1 MAALLAPRC
10 GAVIRRRDA
19 ALEMN
24 AVNRIAVAA
33 LGVLLLVPATA
44 AAAGVNR
51 PRPSDVPAAE
61 TSIAPN
67 DFQLY
72 NDYASPERTYSSGRA
87 VIHYVVLGIDA
98 PPLNDDDADNVPDYV
113 ERVGEA
119 ADRALAYYERRG
131 FRPPLPDEA
140 GPDARPDIYVSRFS
154 PGTLGVALPAGRA
167 EGGAFA
173 VVSNNLDPSP
183 ERSFASVYATV
194 AHELF
199 HLVQFSYFGPERDPA
214 IPTWILEGTA
224 AALETRVNPELDD
237 LVSTIQ
243 LWRWFSATERS
254 MTTQSYGAQLLWRRL
269 DTQQPRLLPALFTRL
284 AARPVAGEGQH
295 AVASTY
301 ARVSGEPFADAFHRF
316 AVSVAAERADDIQP
330 ARVPPRAA
338 LAPLSVRYV
347 RVTVPVTGRS
357 MLTVTLPRG
366 RAGAATT
373 LVYRFESDR
382 AGEPAHTRRI
392 APRVTD
398 RGRTLAFSVSAGSR
412 KSALLVLSNGSERAV
427 PYAVS
432 AR

>member
-1 MAALLAPRC
+1 
-10 GAVIRRRDA
+10 
-19 ALEMN
+19 MN
-24 AVNRIAVAA
+24 ALKQIAIAA
-33 LGVLLLVPATA
+33 LGAFLLVPATA
-44 AAAGVNR
+44 AVAGVKR
-51 PRPSDVPAAE
+51 PRPSDVPAAM

-72 NDYASPERTYSSGRA
+72 NDYASPERTYSSRHA
-87 VIHYVVLGIDA
+87 VVHYVVLGIDA
-98 PPLNDDDADNVPDYV
+98 PPLNDDDSDSVPDYV

-140 GPDARPDIYVSRFS
+140 GPDAWPDIYVSRFS
-154 PGTLGVALPAGRA
+154 PGTLGVSFPAARA

-199 HLVQFSYFGPERDPA
+199 HLVQFSYFGPDTDPA

-224 AALETRVNPELDD
+224 AALEARVNPELDD

-243 LWRWFSATERS
+243 LSRWFSATERS

-269 DTQQPRLLPALFTRL
+269 DTEQPRLLPELFARL
-284 AARPVAGEGQH
+284 AARPVSGEGQH

-301 ARVSGEPFADAFHRF
+301 ARVAGKPFADAFHRF
-316 AVSVAAERADDIQP
+316 AVSVAADHADDVEP
-330 ARVPPRAA
+330 ARASRRAV
-338 LAPLSVRYV
+338 LAPLSVHFL
-347 RVTVPVTGRS
+347 RVTVPSTGRS
-357 MLTVTLPRG
+357 TLTVTFPRG
-366 RAGAATT
+366 RVGAATT
-373 LVYRFESDR
+373 LVCHVASDR
-382 AGEPAHTRRI
+382 AGEPAHARRI
-392 APRVTD
+392 APRVT
-398 RGRTLAFSVSAGSR
+398 RGGRTLAFTISAGSR
-412 KSALLVLSNGSERAV
+412 KRALLVLSNGGERAV
-427 PYAVS
+427 RYAVS

>member
-1 MAALLAPRC
+1 MKA
-10 GAVIRRRDA
+10 GK
-19 ALEMN
+19 
-24 AVNRIAVAA
+24 RIAVAA
-33 LGVLLLVPATA
+33 LGALLLVPATA
-44 AAAGVNR
+44 AAAGFKR
-51 PRPSDVPAAE
+51 PRPSDVPVAQ

-72 NDYASPERTYSSGRA
+72 NDYASPERTYSSRRA
-87 VIHYVVLGIDA
+87 VVHYVVLGIDA
-98 PPLNDDDADNVPDYV
+98 PPLNDDDADSVPDYV

-140 GPDARPDIYVSRFS
+140 GPDERPDIYVSRFS
-154 PGTLGVALPAGRA
+154 PGTLGVAFPAGRA

-183 ERSFASVYATV
+183 ERSFASIYATV

-199 HLVQFSYFGPERDPA
+199 HLVQFSYFGPDSDPA

-269 DTQQPRLLPALFTRL
+269 DTEQPRLLPVLFARL
-284 AARPVAGEGQH
+284 AARPAAGEGQR

-301 ARVSGEPFADAFHRF
+301 ARVAGKPFADAFHRF
-316 AVSVAAERADDIQP
+316 AVSMAADRADDIEP
-330 ARVPPRAA
+330 ARAPRLAA

-347 RVTVPVTGRS
+347 RVTVPRIGRS
-357 MLTVTLPRG
+357 TLSVTFPRG
-366 RAGAATT
+366 RASAATT
-373 LVYRFESDR
+373 LVYRLESDI
-382 AGEPAHTRRI
+382 AGEPARTRPI

-398 RGRTLAFSVSAGSR
+398 GGRTLVFTVSAGSR
-412 KSALLVLSNGSERAV
+412 KSALLVLSNGGECAV
-427 PYAVS
+427 PYAVR